1 MSGDYG
7 LLSDLHDLKDSR
19 IQEYLEE
26 KRRDVVTE
34 WTEADSDRAATLA
47 QGKKRILDAILKDI
61 ATAWDQVRDQRER
74 RERPRMSKAF

>member
-1 MSGDYG
+1 M
-7 LLSDLHDLKDSR
+7 
-19 IQEYLEE
+19 
-26 KRRDVVTE
+26 VTE